1 MTCPSS
7 KSKLRQLSPFV
18 QGAIAHRYRYL
29 KRIAAGQA
37 EVDMAKSDNQMSW
50 SWPERQR
57 LKPAALGGS
66 TAMYIRYIRYTNEY
80 DDVCGRYAL
89 ISAESASIWFTLDRS
104 KFVNAISIC
113 WRPGST

>member
-7 KSKLRQLSPFV
+7 KSKLRQLSPFD

-57 LKPAALGGS
+57 LKPAALGGNKHS
-66 TAMYIRYIRYTNEY
+66 YVHQIHQIYERVR
-80 DDVCGRYAL
+80 
-89 ISAESASIWFTLDRS
+89 
-104 KFVNAISIC
+104 
-113 WRPGST
+113 